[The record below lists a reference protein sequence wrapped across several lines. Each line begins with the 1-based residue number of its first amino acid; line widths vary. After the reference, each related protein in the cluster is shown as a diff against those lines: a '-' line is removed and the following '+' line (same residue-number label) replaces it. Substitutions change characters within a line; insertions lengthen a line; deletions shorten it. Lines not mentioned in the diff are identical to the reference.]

1 MTRSA
6 SHLWTAAA
14 LASAL
19 LAVALGAGRLRAA
32 DARADA
38 AAAILTQVRVDA
50 GRVLHLR
57 ARDQTVAPA
66 AQPQQDVFR
75 RVNETLAA
83 AGLPQV
89 AVRSVT
95 PAGDRA
101 LEHPGAPPRRAQSVR
116 IALGPITPA
125 ELGAFLERWHAEQ
138 PLWTITAIDLTAPRQ
153 GAYQA
158 AISASAVYLADA
170 PPAAPAPRQGTTP

>member
-1 MTRSA
+1 MTRPA
-6 SHLWTAAA
+6 APLWTAAA
-14 LASAL
+14 LAAAL
-19 LAVALGAGRLRAA
+19 LAVALGASHLRAA
-32 DARADA
+32 GARADTA
-38 AAAILTQVRVDA
+38 AATLTQVRADA
-50 GRVLHLR
+50 GRVLDLR
-57 ARDQTVAPA
+57 ARVQTIAPA

-83 AGLPQV
+83 AGLPQA

-101 LEHPGAPPRRAQSVR
+101 LEHAAAPPRRAQSVR
-116 IALGPITPA
+116 IALGPITPDQ
-125 ELGAFLERWHAEQ
+125 LGAFLERWHAEQ

-158 AISASAVYLADA
+158 AIAASAVYLAA
-170 PPAAPAPRQGTTP
+170 PAAPAPQQGTTP